1 MTDTRDEDGRSF
13 LARWSQRKDSAR
25 IAETATPREKR
36 GGAAPALPEE
46 APDDQLPALIT
57 GDERPLTEE
66 EQELVDGLPDIETLE
81 AESDFTPFM
90 ESKVPEFLRRRALR
104 ALWRLNPVLANVD
117 GLVDYG
123 EDFTDSAMVIEGM
136 QTAYR
141 VGKGFMTDEE
151 LAGKP
156 DEEDVPAADAQ
167 AVDTQ
172 AADTQAAD
180 TKAADTKAEGTEA
193 EDGPEDEEARRLAA
207 AEQSETAAD
216 SGSAPGSGGDLQ
228 DEDEAEQVGDGD
240 LE

>member
-1 MTDTRDEDGRSF
+1 MTDTRDESDRGF
-13 LARWSQRKDSAR
+13 LARWSHRKDSAR

-36 GGAAPALPEE
+36 GGAAPTLPDE

-90 ESKVPEFLRRRALR
+90 QSKVPEFLRRRALR

-123 EDFTDSAMVIEGM
+123 EDFTDAATVIEGM

-151 LAGKP
+151 LGEEPA
-156 DEEDVPAADAQ
+156 EEDARAEDIETE
-167 AVDTQ
+167 DTG
-172 AADTQAAD
+172 AEDT
-180 TKAADTKAEGTEA
+180 GA
-193 EDGPEDEEARRLAA
+193 EDGPEDEETRRLAA
-207 AEQSETAAD
+207 VDGDKTKAETDTAAD
-216 SGSAPGSGGDLQ
+216 LVDAIQSENDAD
-228 DEDEAEQVGDGD
+228 DVGDGD
-240 LE
+240 LD

>member
-1 MTDTRDEDGRSF
+1 MTDTRDESDRGF
-13 LARWSQRKDSAR
+13 LARWSERKDSAR

-36 GGAAPALPEE
+36 GGAAPTLPDE
-46 APDDQLPALIT
+46 APEDQLPALIT

-90 ESKVPEFLRRRALR
+90 QSKVPEFLRRRALR

-123 EDFTDSAMVIEGM
+123 DDFTDAAMVVEGM

-151 LAGKP
+151 LGEKP
-156 DEEDVPAADAQ
+156 VEEDAGTED
-167 AVDTQ
+167 
-172 AADTQAAD
+172 
-180 TKAADTKAEGTEA
+180 TEA
-193 EDGPEDEEARRLAA
+193 EEVEAEGEPEDLEARRLAA
-207 AEQSETAAD
+207 ADGDETKAEIDTAAGPVDEIQSENDAD
-216 SGSAPGSGGDLQ
+216 
-228 DEDEAEQVGDGD
+228 EVGDGD
-240 LE
+240 LD